1 MMYNCEFI
9 YFLRLYYLLKHQ
21 IKYKTESLV
30 KFILIFWKNK
40 KLWNFLGEKIYI
52 IPILFI

>member
-30 KFILIFWKNK
+30 KFILFFWKIRNFGIFLVK
-40 KLWNFLGEKIYI
+40 K
-52 IPILFI
+52 FI